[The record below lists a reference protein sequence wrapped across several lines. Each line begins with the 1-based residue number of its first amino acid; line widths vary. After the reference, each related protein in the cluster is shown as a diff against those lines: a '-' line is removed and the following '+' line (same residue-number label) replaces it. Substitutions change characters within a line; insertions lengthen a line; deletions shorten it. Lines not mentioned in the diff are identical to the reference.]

1 MQSQIHLGRSKIAE
15 RAFRRGEEQVEQ
27 AAGGII
33 DEDQE
38 GTARCTVLE
47 PGIRRT
53 IQLHQFAHAGA
64 ALPKGVNH
72 GLGMAWPPQVRLDH
86 QPPHRLAAKFQVMDF
101 GQLLVS
107 EGGSKIGVAGLQ
119 QGERTF
125 LGLGIELVVTGLSA
139 FLREQPRGTKP
150 AIAFQ
155 QPLDLAD
162 AETQLLG
169 GLPLFDLALVES
181 AHDLHTPKFF
191 LAHLE
196 NVAHFL
202 LYPFL

>member
-1 MQSQIHLGRSKIAE
+1 
-15 RAFRRGEEQVEQ
+15 
-27 AAGGII
+27 
-33 DEDQE
+33 
-38 GTARCTVLE
+38 
-47 PGIRRT
+47 
-53 IQLHQFAHAGA
+53 
-64 ALPKGVNH
+64 
-72 GLGMAWPPQVRLDH
+72 
-86 QPPHRLAAKFQVMDF
+86 MDF
-101 GQLLVS
+101 GQLLMRQRGTEV
-107 EGGSKIGVAGLQ
+107 GVAGLQ

-125 LGLGIELVVTGLSA
+125 RGLWIELVVAELPA
-139 FLREQPRGTKP
+139 FLGEQPRGTEA

-169 GLPLFDLALVES
+169 GLTLFDPPFVEL
-181 AHDLHTPKFF
+181 AHDLDTPKFF

>member
-1 MQSQIHLGRSKIAE
+1 MELAKIITKRMNGFCA
-15 RAFRRGEEQVEQ
+15 RPDKVMRLHNMIWHKC
-27 AAGGII
+27 II
-33 DEDQE
+33 
-38 GTARCTVLE
+38 
-47 PGIRRT
+47 
-53 IQLHQFAHAGA
+53 
-64 ALPKGVNH
+64 
-72 GLGMAWPPQVRLDH
+72 RLDH

-169 GLPLFDLALVES
+169 GLTLFDLALVES

-202 LYPFL
+202 PYPFL